1 MFPFFQSTR
10 YRLSA
15 SILLPLLLISACSND
30 EPAVL
35 SEDNTSTTETSGA
48 VVYEGA
54 RLIIGDGSP
63 AIENGIFVVEEGVF
77 QLVGPAASVSLPADA
92 RRVDLSGMTVMPA
105 IIDTH
110 THLNIERAA
119 LLEDLRLRTVY
130 GVSAALSMGR
140 DFGETPFQI
149 QQQNMPGT
157 ARYFTAGRGIT
168 SPEPGRSEDPH
179 WVSSEEEAR
188 AAVREEAALGVDIIK
203 IWVDDR
209 DGQYEKLSEALYN
222 AVIDEA
228 WDQNLRV
235 TAHIYN
241 LEDAKGLLRAGVSS
255 FAHGVRDLPVDE
267 EFIRM
272 MKARPYVVLVPNM
285 NERGVINDLSWLA
298 GTMPDS
304 ELQALQAAQRED
316 AQAQAAYAL
325 QAANLAVLNEAGV
338 TIALGTDGNTP
349 WGPHLEMEDM
359 VLAGMS
365 PMQVISAATA
375 NAADF
380 LELDNMGSI
389 MAGKKADFIV
399 LDANPLDDITNT
411 RRIREVYIDGLLIE
425 RGAVD

>member
-1 MFPFFQSTR
+1 
-10 YRLSA
+10 
-15 SILLPLLLISACSND
+15 
-30 EPAVL
+30 
-35 SEDNTSTTETSGA
+35 
-48 VVYEGA
+48 
-54 RLIIGDGSP
+54 
-63 AIENGIFVVEEGVF
+63 
-77 QLVGPAASVSLPADA
+77 
-92 RRVDLSGMTVMPA
+92 
-105 IIDTH
+105 
-110 THLNIERAA
+110 
-119 LLEDLRLRTVY
+119 
-130 GVSAALSMGR
+130 
-140 DFGETPFQI
+140 
-149 QQQNMPGT
+149 MPGT